1 MRLAHIAE
9 RILLTLWVGGLWAI
23 GYLAV
28 PVLFH
33 SLNDRRLAGEVAG
46 QMFGV
51 LSLVGL
57 VCGAL
62 LLVRAIYVAGK
73 KWSSAWRVW
82 SLVVML
88 VLVAASAFVLQPMMQ
103 AIIETGKAAGLPSGL
118 VQGSTAAKHF
128 GQLHGAASVMY
139 LITSLLGLALVAAG
153 PGKERSADYF

>member
-1 MRLAHIAE
+1 MRLASIAE

-28 PVLFH
+28 PVLFN

-62 LLVRAIYVAGK
+62 LLARAIYVAGK
-73 KWSSAWRVW
+73 TWHTAWRVW
-82 SLVVML
+82 SLVAML
-88 VLVAASAFVLQPMMQ
+88 VLVATSAFVLQPMMQ
-103 AIIETGKAAGLPSGL
+103 ELKAAGLL
-118 VQGSTAAKHF
+118 EGSTAAKHF
-128 GQLHGAASVMY
+128 GQLHGAASIMY
-139 LITSLLGLALVAAG
+139 LITSLLGLALVVAG
-153 PGKERSADYF
+153 PGKERSADFF

>member
-33 SLNDRRLAGEVAG
+33 SLDDRRLAGEVAG

-57 VCGAL
+57 VCGTL

-82 SLVVML
+82 SLVAML
-88 VLVAASAFVLQPMMQ
+88 VLVATSAFVLQPMMQ
-103 AIIETGKAAGLPSGL
+103 ELKATGLL
-118 VQGSTAAKHF
+118 EGSTAAKHF
-128 GQLHGAASVMY
+128 GQLHGASSVMY

>member
-33 SLNDRRLAGEVAG
+33 GLNDRRLAGEVAG

-62 LLVRAIYVAGK
+62 LLVRVIYVAGK
-73 KWSSAWRVW
+73 KWRGAWRVW
-82 SLVVML
+82 SLVAML
-88 VLVAASAFVLQPMMQ
+88 ALVATSAFVLQPMMQ
-103 AIIETGKAAGLPSGL
+103 ELKATGLL
-118 VQGSTAAKHF
+118 EGSTAAKHF
-128 GQLHGAASVMY
+128 DQLHGASSVMY

>member
-33 SLNDRRLAGEVAG
+33 SLDDRRLAGEVAG

-57 VCGAL
+57 VCGTL

-82 SLVVML
+82 SLVAML
-88 VLVAASAFVLQPMMQ
+88 VLVATSAFVLQPMMQ
-103 AIIETGKAAGLPSGL
+103 ELKATGLL
-118 VQGSTAAKHF
+118 EGSAAAKHF
-128 GQLHGAASVMY
+128 GQLHGASSVMY

>member
-1 MRLAHIAE
+1 MRLIPIAE

-51 LSLVGL
+51 LGLVGL

-82 SLVVML
+82 SLVAML
-88 VLVAASAFVLQPMMQ
+88 ALVAIGAFVLQPMMQ
-103 AIIETGKAAGLPSGL
+103 DLKSTSLLPGSAEAAR
-118 VQGSTAAKHF
+118 F
-128 GQLHGAASVMY
+128 GQLHGASSIMY
-139 LITSLLGLALVAAG
+139 LITSLLGLALVIAG
-153 PGKERSADYF
+153 PGKERSGDFF

>member
-28 PVLFH
+28 PVLFY

-51 LSLVGL
+51 LGLVGL
-57 VCGAL
+57 VCGTL
-62 LLVRAIYVAGK
+62 LLVRAIYLAGR

-82 SLVVML
+82 SLVAML
-88 VLVAASAFVLQPMMQ
+88 VLVAISGFVLQPMMQ
-103 AIIETGKAAGLPSGL
+103 EIKATGLLPGSAEAAR
-118 VQGSTAAKHF
+118 F
-128 GQLHGAASVMY
+128 GQLHGAASIMY
-139 LITSLLGLALVAAG
+139 LITSLLGLALVVAG
-153 PGKERSADYF
+153 PAKERSGDFF

>member
-1 MRLAHIAE
+1 MRIVHIGE
-9 RILLTLWVGGLWAI
+9 RILITLWVGGLWAI

-51 LSLVGL
+51 LGLVGL

-73 KWSSAWRVW
+73 KWSGAWRVW
-82 SLVVML
+82 SLVTML
-88 VLVAASAFVLQPMMQ
+88 ALVAIGTFVLQPMMQ
-103 AIIETGKAAGLPSGL
+103 DLKSTGLLPGSAEAAR
-118 VQGSTAAKHF
+118 F
-128 GQLHGAASVMY
+128 GQLHGASSIMY
-139 LITSLLGLALVAAG
+139 MITSLLGLALVIAD
-153 PGKERSADYF
+153 PGKVRSWGE

>member
-33 SLNDRRLAGEVAG
+33 SLDDRRLAGEVAG

-57 VCGAL
+57 VCGTL

-88 VLVAASAFVLQPMMQ
+88 ALVAASAFVLQPMMQ
-103 AIIETGKAAGLPSGL
+103 ELKATGLL
-118 VQGSTAAKHF
+118 EGSTAAKHF
-128 GQLHGAASVMY
+128 GQLHGASSVMY